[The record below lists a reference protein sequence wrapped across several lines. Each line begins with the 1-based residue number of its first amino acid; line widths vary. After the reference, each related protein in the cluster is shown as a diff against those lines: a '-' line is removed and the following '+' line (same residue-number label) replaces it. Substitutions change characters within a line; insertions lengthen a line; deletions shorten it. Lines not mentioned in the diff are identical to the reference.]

1 MIMISY
7 NIMSIYKRSG
17 KKWSVNELLTLQREY
32 ELLELDVQQISSRH
46 ERSVEAIV
54 SKLESEGFISTWNDA
69 RGYLKIENNTSKI
82 NNNVSEVDKLND
94 RIWSLE
100 TSVEEINGLVKQMLQ
115 SMTLNKNT
123 ESLTTKKSRLIYA

>member
-46 ERSVEAIV
+46 ERSVEAIL

-82 NNNVSEVDKLND
+82 NNSVSEVDKLND

-123 ESLTTKKSRLIYA
+123 ESLTSKKSRLIHA

>member
-1 MIMISY
+1 MISY

-32 ELLELDVQQISSRH
+32 ELLKLDVQQISSRH

-82 NNNVSEVDKLND
+82 NNSVSEVDKLND

-123 ESLTTKKSRLIYA
+123 ESLTSKKSRLIHA

>member
-1 MIMISY
+1 
-7 NIMSIYKRSG
+7 MSIYKRSG